1 MLNFDDKTA
10 LDSFV
15 KQELENPSPRKE
27 VGDSIVYASRLFR
40 WPTGGE
46 PVLSDFGS
54 AERGDA
60 QNTRNAGPDL
70 YRAPEVMLGM
80 EWGYSVDIWNIG
92 VMVWCSSFR
101 EFDEMLTFCRFGI
114 CLKEGH
120 SSLHEPLMRTIIQ
133 LMLTFQK

>member
-1 MLNFDDKTA
+1 MLDFDDKSV

-15 KQELENPSPRKE
+15 KQELENPSSRKQ

-54 AERGDA
+54 AESGDA
-60 QNTRNAGPDL
+60 QNTRNAGPNL

-80 EWGYSVDIWNIG
+80 KWGYSVDIWNIG
-92 VMVWCSSFR
+92 VMVCCPIFR
-101 EFDEMLTFCRFGI
+101 EVDGMLTSVD
-114 CLKEGH
+114 LA
-120 SSLHEPLMRTIIQ
+120 SV
-133 LMLTFQK
+133 